1 MPSTFFGLT
10 IAGSGLSSFQAA
22 INTTANNISNVQ
34 TDGYTKQVA
43 NRVASEALRVHQK
56 YGTTGSGV
64 TTTSIT
70 QVRDFYYDVKYWE
83 NNANVGYYDKRL
95 YYMKQIETYYI
106 DDEKTYQK
114 GFSTILDTMFKDLDS
129 LKGNAGDVNKRNE
142 FIGASSNLTS
152 YFTGISEELQSLQ
165 SSCNDEIKTIVAK
178 VNATAS
184 KIATLNKQINQ
195 LELNGGYANELR
207 DQRAL
212 LIDDLA
218 QIVPVT
224 VNEVPIKDSKYPD
237 RVTGANWY
245 TVSINGQ
252 DIVDGYDYRTIE
264 CRARDYKVNQTDI
277 DGLYD
282 LYWSDTGNSFNT
294 TNASMNGQLRA
305 LFEMRDGNNEENFSG
320 VLTKVDGNKVTFDQK
335 LSITDMAG
343 MNMDTEG
350 IITIGN
356 KNFHYNG
363 FSYKTT
369 VDSEGNETITSFTF
383 NLEDVDAAVNL
394 DDYVGKKAEIG
405 TSIDS
410 LGIPYYMNQMTA
422 FVRSFASKFNRLEQ
436 TGVDLNGNDMRTF
449 FVANITKEERAFAD
463 DNFEMKA
470 GNYTYTSES
479 DTYYWLTAANFG
491 VAKECVKDPT
501 RFSTITKDKY
511 NELKGKDPTGDITQG
526 EDAYDLAEE
535 LLKLQSD
542 VKMYRNCGASDFLK
556 CLYND
561 VSVDKQ
567 EASTFN
573 ENFANISESITSQ
586 RLSISGVDEDEEAL
600 DLVKFQNAYNL
611 SSQMVQVMT
620 EMYDQLIL
628 QTGV

>member
-56 YGTTGSGV
+56 YGTAGSGV

-83 NNANVGYYDKRL
+83 NSASVGYYDKKL
-95 YYMKQIETYYI
+95 YYMNQIETYYI
-106 DDEKTYQK
+106 DDEKTYQQ
-114 GFSTILDTMFKDLDS
+114 GFSTILDKMFNNLDS
-129 LKGNAGDVNKRNE
+129 LKGNAGDINIRNQ
-142 FIGASSNLTS
+142 FIGSAENLTT
-152 YFTGISEELQSLQ
+152 YFTGLSSQLQSLQ
-165 SSCNDEIKTIVAK
+165 SSCNDEIKTIVGK

-207 DQRAL
+207 DERAL
-212 LIDDLA
+212 LVDELSK
-218 QIVPVT
+218 IVPVT
-224 VNEVPIKDSKYPD
+224 VSEVPIKDTHYPD

-264 CRARDYKVNQTDI
+264 CRAREYKVNQTDI

-294 TNASMNGQLRA
+294 TNASMNGELRA

-320 VLTKVDGNKVTFDQK
+320 TMTAVDGNKVTFDAN
-335 LSITDMAG
+335 LSITSVYDL
-343 MNMDTEG
+343 NMPDEG

-356 KNFHYNG
+356 KNFHYQG
-363 FSYKTT
+363 FSYEVTI
-369 VDSEGNETITSFTF
+369 DNDGNETITSFTF
-383 NLEDVDAAVNL
+383 ELQDVDTSINL
-394 DDYVGKKAEIG
+394 NDYIGKNAEIG
-405 TSIDS
+405 TGIDS
-410 LGIPYYMNQMTA
+410 LGIPYYLNQMTA
-422 FVRSFASKFNRLEQ
+422 FVRSFATKFNRMEL

-449 FVANITKEERAFAD
+449 FVADSEKGERALAD
-463 DNFEMKA
+463 DTTQVGTHVYDVLN
-470 GNYTYTSES
+470 S
-479 DTYYWLTAANFG
+479 DSYYWLTAANFA
-491 VAKECVKDPT
+491 VADECVNDPA
-501 RFSTITKDKY
+501 RFATITKDTY
-511 NELKGKDPTGDITQG
+511 NILKGEDPTGDITQG
-526 EDAYDLAEE
+526 EDAYDLAED
-535 LLKLQSD
+535 LQTLQST

-556 CLYND
+556 CMYND

-573 ENFANISESITSQ
+573 KNYSNISESITSQ

-611 SSQMVQVMT
+611 ASQMVQVMT

>member
-114 GFSTILDTMFKDLDS
+114 GFSTI
-129 LKGNAGDVNKRNE
+129 
-142 FIGASSNLTS
+142 GASSNLTS

-224 VNEVPIKDSKYPD
+224 VNEVPIKDSNDPD

-264 CRARDYKVNQTDI
+264 CRARDYKVN
-277 DGLYD
+277 
-282 LYWSDTGNSFNT
+282 
-294 TNASMNGQLRA
+294 
-305 LFEMRDGNNEENFSG
+305 
-320 VLTKVDGNKVTFDQK
+320 
-335 LSITDMAG
+335 
-343 MNMDTEG
+343 
-350 IITIGN
+350 
-356 KNFHYNG
+356 
-363 FSYKTT
+363 
-369 VDSEGNETITSFTF
+369 
-383 NLEDVDAAVNL
+383 
-394 DDYVGKKAEIG
+394 
-405 TSIDS
+405 
-410 LGIPYYMNQMTA
+410 
-422 FVRSFASKFNRLEQ
+422 
-436 TGVDLNGNDMRTF
+436 
-449 FVANITKEERAFAD
+449 
-463 DNFEMKA
+463 
-470 GNYTYTSES
+470 
-479 DTYYWLTAANFG
+479 
-491 VAKECVKDPT
+491 
-501 RFSTITKDKY
+501 
-511 NELKGKDPTGDITQG
+511 
-526 EDAYDLAEE
+526 
-535 LLKLQSD
+535 
-542 VKMYRNCGASDFLK
+542 
-556 CLYND
+556 
-561 VSVDKQ
+561 
-567 EASTFN
+567 
-573 ENFANISESITSQ
+573 
-586 RLSISGVDEDEEAL
+586 
-600 DLVKFQNAYNL
+600 
-611 SSQMVQVMT
+611 
-620 EMYDQLIL
+620 
-628 QTGV
+628 

>member
-34 TDGYTKQVA
+34 TNGYTKQVA

-83 NNANVGYYDKRL
+83 NSASVGYYDKKL
-95 YYMKQIETYYI
+95 YYMQQIETYYI

-114 GFSTILDTMFKDLDS
+114 GFSSILDTMFNGLDS
-129 LKGNAGDVNKRNE
+129 LKGNAGDVNKRKE
-142 FIGASSNLTS
+142 FIGSCQNLAS
-152 YFTGISEELQSLQ
+152 YFTGLSDELQSLQ
-165 SSCNDEIKTIVAK
+165 SSCNDEIKTIVSK

-207 DQRAL
+207 DQRAVL
-212 LIDDLA
+212 VDELS

-224 VNEVPIKDSKYPD
+224 VNEAPIKDTHYPD
-237 RVTGANWY
+237 RETGANWY

-252 DIVDGYDYRTIE
+252 SIVDGYDYRTLE
-264 CRARDYKVNQTDI
+264 CRPREYKVNQTDI
-277 DGLYD
+277 EGLYD

-294 TNASMNGQLRA
+294 SNASMNGELRA

-320 VLTKVDGNKVTFDQK
+320 TMTKVNGNKVTFDK
-335 LSITDMAG
+335 TLSITDIEG
-343 MNMDTEG
+343 MNMDAEG

-363 FSYKTT
+363 FSYETT
-369 VDSEGNETITSFTF
+369 VDADGNETITSFTF

-394 DDYVGKKAEIG
+394 DEYVGKKGEIG

-422 FVRSFASKFNRLEQ
+422 FVRSFASKLNRLEL
-436 TGVDLNGNDMRTF
+436 TGVDLNGDDMCTF
-449 FVANITKEERAFAD
+449 FVANTVAGEKGFAD
-463 DNFEMKA
+463 DNFEMVA
-470 GNYTYTSES
+470 GNYTYTSDS

-491 VAKECVKDPT
+491 VAKECEKDPT

-511 NELKGKDPTGDITQG
+511 NQLKGQDPTGDITQG

-535 LLKLQSD
+535 LLKLKSD
-542 VKMYRNCGASDFLK
+542 VKMYRNCVASDFLK

-573 ENFANISESITSQ
+573 ENYSNISETIVAQ

-611 SSQMVQVMT
+611 SSQMVQVLT

>member
-34 TDGYTKQVA
+34 TNGYTKQVA

-83 NNANVGYYDKRL
+83 NSSNVGYYDKRL

-114 GFSTILDTMFKDLDS
+114 GFSTILDKMFSNLDS
-129 LKGNAGDVNKRNE
+129 LKGNAGDINKRDA
-142 FIGASSNLTS
+142 FIGSAQNLTS
-152 YFTGISEELQSLQ
+152 YFTGISSELQSLQ
-165 SSCNDEIKTIVAK
+165 SSCNDEIKTIVGK

-212 LIDDLA
+212 LVDELS

-224 VNEVPIKDSKYPD
+224 VNEVPIKDSHYPD

-264 CRARDYKVNQTDI
+264 CRAKDYKVNQTDI
-277 DGLYD
+277 EGLYD
-282 LYWSDTGNSFNT
+282 LYWTDTGNSFNT
-294 TNASMNGQLRA
+294 TNASMTGQLRA

-320 VLTKVDGNKVTFDQK
+320 IMKGVNGNKVTFEQK
-335 LSITDMAG
+335 LSITNMAD

-363 FSYKTT
+363 FSYNTS
-369 VDSEGNETITSFTF
+369 VDAEGNETITSFTF
-383 NLEDVDAAVNL
+383 NLEDVDAATNL
-394 DDYVGKKAEIG
+394 KDFVGKKAEIG

-422 FVRSFASKFNRLEQ
+422 FVRVFASKFNRLEQ
-436 TGVDLNGNDMRTF
+436 TGVDLNGKDMRTF
-449 FVANITKEERAFAD
+449 FVANTTKEEKAFAD

-470 GNYTYTSES
+470 GNYTYTSDS
-479 DTYYWLTAANFG
+479 DTYYWLTVSNFG
-491 VAKECVKDPT
+491 VAKECAKDPT

-535 LLKLQSD
+535 LLKLKSG
-542 VKMYRNCGASDFLK
+542 VKIYRNSYASDFLK
-556 CLYND
+556 CMYND

-573 ENFANISESITSQ
+573 DNYANISETITSQ

>member
-34 TDGYTKQVA
+34 TNGYTKQVA

-83 NNANVGYYDKRL
+83 NSASVGYYDKRL
-95 YYMKQIETYYI
+95 YYMQQIETYYI

-114 GFSTILDTMFKDLDS
+114 GFSSILDTMFNGLDS
-129 LKGNAGDVNKRNE
+129 LKGNAGDVNKRKE
-142 FIGASSNLTS
+142 FIGSCQNLAS
-152 YFTGISEELQSLQ
+152 YFTGLSEELQSLQ
-165 SSCNDEIKTIVAK
+165 SSCNDEIKTLVSK

-207 DQRAL
+207 DQRAVL
-212 LIDDLA
+212 VDELS

-224 VNEVPIKDSKYPD
+224 VNEAPIKDTHYPD
-237 RVTGANWY
+237 RETGANWY

-252 DIVDGYDYRTIE
+252 SIVDGYDYRTLE
-264 CRARDYKVNQTDI
+264 CRSREYKVNQTDI
-277 DGLYD
+277 EGLYD

-294 TNASMNGQLRA
+294 SNASMNGELRA

-320 VLTKVDGNKVTFDQK
+320 TMTKVNGNKVTFDK
-335 LSITDMAG
+335 TLSITDIEG

-356 KNFHYNG
+356 KNFHYKG
-363 FSYKTT
+363 FSYETT
-369 VDSEGNETITSFTF
+369 VDADGNETITSFTF
-383 NLEDVDAAVNL
+383 NLEDVDASVNL
-394 DDYVGKKAEIG
+394 NEYVGKKGEIG

-422 FVRSFASKFNRLEQ
+422 FVRSFASKLNRLEL

-449 FVANITKEERAFAD
+449 FVANTVAGEKGFAD
-463 DNFEMKA
+463 DNFEMIA
-470 GNYTYTSES
+470 GNYTYTSDS

-491 VAKECVKDPT
+491 VAKECEKDPT

-511 NELKGKDPTGDITQG
+511 NQLKGEDPTGDITQG

-535 LLKLQSD
+535 LLKLKSD
-542 VKMYRNCGASDFLK
+542 VKMYRNCVASDFLK

-573 ENFANISESITSQ
+573 ENYSNISETITAQ

-611 SSQMVQVMT
+611 SSQMVQVLT

>member
-34 TDGYTKQVA
+34 TNGYTKQVA

-83 NNANVGYYDKRL
+83 NSSNVGYYDKRL

-114 GFSTILDTMFKDLDS
+114 GFSTILDKMFSDLDS
-129 LKGNAGDVNKRNE
+129 LKGNAGDINKRDA
-142 FIGASSNLTS
+142 FIGSAQNLTS
-152 YFTGISEELQSLQ
+152 YFTGISSELQSLQ
-165 SSCNDEIKTIVAK
+165 SSCNDEIKTIVGK

-212 LIDDLA
+212 LVDELS

-224 VNEVPIKDSKYPD
+224 VNEVPIKDSHYPD

-277 DGLYD
+277 EGLYD
-282 LYWSDTGNSFNT
+282 LYWTDTGNSFNT
-294 TNASMNGQLRA
+294 TNASMTGQLRA

-320 VLTKVDGNKVTFDQK
+320 IMKGVNGNKVTFEQK
-335 LSITDMAG
+335 LSITNMAD

-363 FSYKTT
+363 FSYNTS
-369 VDSEGNETITSFTF
+369 VDAEGNEMITSFTF
-383 NLEDVDAAVNL
+383 NLEDVDAATNL
-394 DDYVGKKAEIG
+394 KDFVGKKAEIG

-422 FVRSFASKFNRLEQ
+422 FVRVFASKFNRLEQ
-436 TGVDLNGNDMRTF
+436 TGVDLNGKDMRTF
-449 FVANITKEERAFAD
+449 FVANTTKEEKAFAD

-470 GNYTYTSES
+470 GNYTYTSDS
-479 DTYYWLTAANFG
+479 DTYYWLTVSNFD
-491 VAKECVKDPT
+491 VAKECAKDPT

-535 LLKLQSD
+535 LLKLKSG
-542 VKMYRNCGASDFLK
+542 VKIYRNSYASDFLK
-556 CLYND
+556 CMYND

-573 ENFANISESITSQ
+573 DNYANISETITSQ
-586 RLSISGVDEDEEAL
+586 RRSISGVDEDEEAL

>member
-34 TDGYTKQVA
+34 TNGYTKQVA

-83 NNANVGYYDKRL
+83 NSSNVGYYDKRL

-114 GFSTILDTMFKDLDS
+114 GFSTILDKMFSNLDS
-129 LKGNAGDVNKRNE
+129 LKGNAGDINKRDA
-142 FIGASSNLTS
+142 FIGSAQNLTS
-152 YFTGISEELQSLQ
+152 YFTGISSELQSLQ
-165 SSCNDEIKTIVAK
+165 SSCNDEIKTIVGK

-212 LIDDLA
+212 LVDELS

-224 VNEVPIKDSKYPD
+224 VNEVPIKDSHYPD

-277 DGLYD
+277 EGLYD
-282 LYWSDTGNSFNT
+282 LYWTDTGNSFNT
-294 TNASMNGQLRA
+294 TNASMTGQLRA

-320 VLTKVDGNKVTFDQK
+320 IMKGVNGNKVTFEQK
-335 LSITDMAG
+335 LSITNMAD

-363 FSYKTT
+363 FSYNTS
-369 VDSEGNETITSFTF
+369 VDAEGNEMITSFTF
-383 NLEDVDAAVNL
+383 NLEDVDAATNL
-394 DDYVGKKAEIG
+394 KDFVGKKAEIG

-422 FVRSFASKFNRLEQ
+422 FVRVFASKFNRLEQ
-436 TGVDLNGNDMRTF
+436 TGVDLNGKDMRTF
-449 FVANITKEERAFAD
+449 FVANTTKEEKAFAD

-470 GNYTYTSES
+470 GNYTYTSDS
-479 DTYYWLTAANFG
+479 DTYYWLTVSNFD
-491 VAKECVKDPT
+491 VAKECAKDPT

-535 LLKLQSD
+535 LLKLKSG
-542 VKMYRNCGASDFLK
+542 VKIYRNSYASDFLK
-556 CLYND
+556 CMYND

-573 ENFANISESITSQ
+573 DNYANISETITSQ

>member
-34 TDGYTKQVA
+34 TNGYTKQVA

-83 NNANVGYYDKRL
+83 NSSNVGYYDKRL

-114 GFSTILDTMFKDLDS
+114 GFSTILDKMFSDLDS
-129 LKGNAGDVNKRNE
+129 LKGNAGDINKRDA
-142 FIGASSNLTS
+142 FIGSAQNLTS
-152 YFTGISEELQSLQ
+152 YFTGISSELQSLQ
-165 SSCNDEIKTIVAK
+165 SSCNDEIKTIVGK

-212 LIDDLA
+212 LVDELS

-224 VNEVPIKDSKYPD
+224 VNEVPIKDSHYPD

-277 DGLYD
+277 EGLYD
-282 LYWSDTGNSFNT
+282 LYWTDTGNSFNT
-294 TNASMNGQLRA
+294 TNASMTGQLRA

-320 VLTKVDGNKVTFDQK
+320 IMTGVNGNKVTFEQK
-335 LSITDMAG
+335 LSITDMAD

-363 FSYKTT
+363 FSYNTS
-369 VDSEGNETITSFTF
+369 VDAEGNETITSFTF
-383 NLEDVDAAVNL
+383 NLEDVDAATNL
-394 DDYVGKKAEIG
+394 KDFVGKKAEIG

-422 FVRSFASKFNRLEQ
+422 FVRVFASKFNRLEQ
-436 TGVDLNGNDMRTF
+436 TGVDLNGKDMRTF
-449 FVANITKEERAFAD
+449 FVANTTKEEKAFAD

-470 GNYTYTSES
+470 GNYTYTSDS
-479 DTYYWLTAANFG
+479 DTYYWLTVSNFD
-491 VAKECVKDPT
+491 VAKECAKDPT

-535 LLKLQSD
+535 LLKLKSG
-542 VKMYRNCGASDFLK
+542 VKIYRNSYASDFLK
-556 CLYND
+556 CMYND

-573 ENFANISESITSQ
+573 DNYANISETITSQ

>member
-34 TDGYTKQVA
+34 TNGYTKQVA

-83 NNANVGYYDKRL
+83 NSSNVGYYDKRL

-114 GFSTILDTMFKDLDS
+114 GFSTILDKMFSNLDS
-129 LKGNAGDVNKRNE
+129 LKGNAGDINKRDA
-142 FIGASSNLTS
+142 FIGSAQNLTS
-152 YFTGISEELQSLQ
+152 YFTGISSELQSLQ
-165 SSCNDEIKTIVAK
+165 SSCNDEIKTIVGK

-212 LIDDLA
+212 LVDELS

-224 VNEVPIKDSKYPD
+224 VNEVPIKDSHYPD

-277 DGLYD
+277 EGLYD
-282 LYWSDTGNSFNT
+282 LYWTDTGNSFNT
-294 TNASMNGQLRA
+294 TNASMTGQLRA

-320 VLTKVDGNKVTFDQK
+320 IMKGVNGNKVTFEQK
-335 LSITDMAG
+335 LSITNMAD

-363 FSYKTT
+363 FSYNTS
-369 VDSEGNETITSFTF
+369 VDAEGNEMITSFTF
-383 NLEDVDAAVNL
+383 NLEDVDAATNL
-394 DDYVGKKAEIG
+394 KDFVGKKAEIG

-422 FVRSFASKFNRLEQ
+422 FVRVFASKFNRLEQ
-436 TGVDLNGNDMRTF
+436 TGVDLNGKNMRTF
-449 FVANITKEERAFAD
+449 FVANTTKEEKAFAD
-463 DNFEMKA
+463 DNFEMKV
-470 GNYTYTSES
+470 GNYTYTSDS
-479 DTYYWLTAANFG
+479 DTYYWLTVSNFG
-491 VAKECVKDPT
+491 VAKECAKDPT

-535 LLKLQSD
+535 LLKLKSG
-542 VKMYRNCGASDFLK
+542 VKIYRNSYASDFLK
-556 CLYND
+556 CMYND

-573 ENFANISESITSQ
+573 DNYANISETITSQ